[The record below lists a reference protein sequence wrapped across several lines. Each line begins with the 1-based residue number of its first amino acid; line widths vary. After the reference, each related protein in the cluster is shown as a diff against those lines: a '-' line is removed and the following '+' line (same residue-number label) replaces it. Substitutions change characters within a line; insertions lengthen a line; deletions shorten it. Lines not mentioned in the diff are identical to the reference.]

1 MQSIISLKPL
11 ISFRFSEEVDKW
23 WQERGKGKEKKKEL
37 TFLIWCEL
45 SNTIVDNGKYI
56 SLSYNMI
63 SGVESHLYQ
72 REGEKNLPST

>member
-1 MQSIISLKPL
+1 M
-11 ISFRFSEEVDKW
+11 VAG
-23 WQERGKGKEKKKEL
+23 ERKGERKKKEL

-72 REGEKNLPST
+72 REGEKKKTLPST